1 MSLLTINSTSSSE
14 RKGEPK
20 AVWAVFFASI
30 IAFMGIGLVDPI
42 LPAIS
47 NQLVA
52 SPSEVT
58 LLFSSYTLVMATA
71 MLITGAVT
79 TRIGIKRTLLL
90 GAVIVAF
97 FSTFGGLSSNIWV
110 IIGLRGGW
118 GLGNALLVA
127 TALTAIVSLS
137 RSVIKKSVILYETAI
152 GLGFAMG
159 PLLGGLL
166 GETSWRWPF
175 FSVGILMVI
184 SFISIL
190 ILLPNL
196 KEQTGKRARAVTSLA
211 DPFHA
216 MKHDSIAVVGL
227 VAALYYYGFF
237 TLLAYAPFV
246 TGLDARGIGFV
257 FLGWGVLVAITSVF
271 MAPKL
276 QQKFGTINSMC
287 ITLTLFAAV
296 LIIMGIFVSV
306 QWVVILCII
315 SAGAFMGNTSTL
327 VTAAM
332 MGASNIEKS
341 TVSSA
346 YGFLRFIG
354 GAIAPFLS
362 GELAKI
368 FTSNVPFIVGGCLV
382 VTAVIF
388 VLINR
393 QHVDHIDQSKTNHQ
407 SN

>member
-1 MSLLTINSTSSSE
+1 MSHLSTDSTGSSGN
-14 RKGEPK
+14 KGEPK
-20 AVWAVFFASI
+20 ALWAVFFATV

-47 NQLVA
+47 KQLVA

-58 LLFSSYTLVMATA
+58 LLFSSYTLIMATA
-71 MLITGAVT
+71 MLITGAVS
-79 TRIGIKRTLLL
+79 TRIGIKKTLLV
-90 GAVIVAF
+90 GAVIVAI
-97 FSTFGGLSSNIWV
+97 FSILGGLSSNIWV

-127 TALTAIVSLS
+127 TALTAIINLS
-137 RSVIKKSVILYETAI
+137 KTGVKKSVILYESAI
-152 GLGFAMG
+152 GLGFAIG
-159 PLLGGLL
+159 PLVGGLL

-196 KEQTGKRARAVTSLA
+196 KEKTEKISKKSREAGTSLA
-211 DPFHA
+211 APFHA
-216 MKHDSIAVVGL
+216 MKHNSIALIGL
-227 VAALYYYGFF
+227 VAAIYYYGFF

-246 TGLDARGIGFV
+246 IGLDARSIGFI
-257 FLGWGVLVAITSVF
+257 FLGWGILVAITSVF
-271 MAPKL
+271 TAPKL
-276 QQKFGTINSMC
+276 QQRFGTINSMC
-287 ITLTLFAAV
+287 MTLGLFAVV
-296 LIIMGIFVSV
+296 LLVMGFFVSIR
-306 QWVVILCII
+306 WVVILCII

-327 VTAAM
+327 VTSAIM
-332 MGASNIEKS
+332 DASFIERS

-354 GAIAPFLS
+354 AAIAPFLA
-362 GELAKI
+362 GELAKM

-382 VTAVIF
+382 LMAVIF
-388 VLINR
+388 VLTNR
-393 QHVDHIDQSKTNHQ
+393 QYVDHID
-407 SN
+407 

>member
-1 MSLLTINSTSSSE
+1 MSLLSFNSSHS
-14 RKGEPK
+14 RKKGEPK
-20 AVWAVFFASI
+20 AVWAVFFAST
-30 IAFMGIGLVDPI
+30 IAFMGVGLVDPI

-52 SPSEVT
+52 SPSQVT

-71 MLITGAVT
+71 MLITGVIT
-79 TRIGIKRTLLL
+79 TRLGIKRTLLL
-90 GAVIVAF
+90 GAVIVAL
-97 FSTFGGLSSNIWV
+97 FSTLGGISSNIWV

-118 GLGNALLVA
+118 GLGNAILVA
-127 TALTAIVSLS
+127 TALTAIVTLS
-137 RSVIKKSVILYETAI
+137 KNEIKKSVILYETAI

-166 GETSWRWPF
+166 GEISWRWPF
-175 FSVGILMVI
+175 LGVGILMIV
-184 SFISIL
+184 SFIFIFSSM
-190 ILLPNL
+190 PNL
-196 KEQTGKRARAVTSLA
+196 KEQTEKSVKTATSLA
-211 DPFHA
+211 APFHA
-216 MKHDSIAVVGL
+216 MKHTSIAVIGL

-257 FLGWGVLVAITSVF
+257 FLGWGILVGITSVL

-287 ITLTLFAAV
+287 MTLTLFAVV
-296 LIIMGIFVSV
+296 LLIMGICVSI
-306 QWVVILCII
+306 QWIVILCII

-327 VTAAM
+327 VTGAIM
-332 MGASNIEKS
+332 DASNFEKS

-354 GAIAPFLS
+354 GAIAPFIS
-362 GELAKI
+362 GILAEI
-368 FTSNVPFIVGGCLV
+368 FTPHIPFIVGGFLV
-382 VTAVIF
+382 VTSVIF
-388 VLINR
+388 LLINR
-393 QHVDHIDQSKTNHQ
+393 HHIDHIDKPEVEYQTL
-407 SN
+407 